1 MSPFRVAWRTA
12 LGACLI
18 FTSFSVW
25 AQEGEIEEIVV
36 TGSHIKGTPTD
47 AELPVDVVNRQ
58 DMEEIGSPSV
68 IELVRNLGVT
78 SGNLGETN
86 QFQAGGQANEGMATI
101 NLRGLGASRTLVLIN
116 GRRHVSTELNGV
128 DINALPIS
136 AIGRTEILKDGAAAL
151 YGSDAIGGV
160 VNFITREGFEGVEI
174 GGAYQAIEDGG
185 DWDINGIFGTGGD
198 RWNWMIAAEYG
209 ERDEIPFKKRDWAVR
224 PFSENS
230 QGGWSGI
237 ANPANILW
245 LDGSGVQKDPECENL
260 GGYRDSIDSCGFQ
273 FTFFDNL
280 VEKTKQQKYYS
291 EFNYDITP
299 TSTFHIEGLYSF
311 VDIPEWKTSPS
322 YPPQSL
328 FGPDR
333 IALPNH
339 PGLVDLRASYPDIPQ
354 TGAAIPINRARGV
367 TGKLPGGDPEASPRE
382 TKTYRVAAGLDGTLF
397 DDQLNYDISVSWSL
411 RERDI
416 GGNDMYIERMGYAMR
431 GFGGPDCDRTVT
443 GGDGT
448 PGVGTPVSAPGVG
461 NCEYYNPFSNAIER
475 SAVTG
480 FVNPNYNP
488 AVANSAEMLDWLI
501 ADTGSSTDNELLVFD
516 ATFSGETG
524 VQLGGGSMGYAIG
537 GQVRRERYD
546 FGVLDVADRSINPC
560 PWHEDPDMA
569 GFLFGFNE
577 NCSVPTGQLAFLAAA
592 DEEYTSRR
600 VYGLFGELAMPI
612 TDTFNLQLALRFED
626 YGGNVGST
634 IDPKAAFSWNFAEG
648 FTFRGS
654 AGTTFRGPPQSI
666 LSGTGTALQFIAAQ
680 NAFKAVDVNGNP
692 DLEPENAFTTN
703 FGLIYQNEVFYGSID
718 YWFFDFKDSFQTE
731 SAQQITSAYF
741 ALGCEDGGAGVGT
754 PECVALRSHV
764 FPTGTNAAGLERI
777 DTNWINGSD
786 IQTSGFDVFAQ
797 YDFLD
802 VFGGVLGVGIQGT
815 YVLEYESDDF
825 VDING
830 FVLAEGG
837 DFAGFLNDGDP
848 FTPKPELQGN
858 VFLRYDRG
866 IHNAQMIVRHVSSYD
881 DIRPAASTVNDLSK
895 VDSHTTLDLH
905 YNVQLFDSS
914 TYVSLAV
921 INATDEDPPPASTDL
936 NYDPFTHNPFG
947 RMIKL
952 GLKYRFTP

>member
-1 MSPFRVAWRTA
+1 MSPYKLAWRTA
-12 LGACLI
+12 LAACLI
-18 FTSFSVW
+18 STSLAVS

-47 AELPVDVVNRQ
+47 AELPVDVINRQ
-58 DMEEIGSPSV
+58 DMDEIGSPSV

-86 QFQAGGQANEGMATI
+86 QFQAGGQANEGVATI
-101 NLRGLGASRTLVLIN
+101 NLRGLGAARTLVLIN

-160 VNFITREGFEGVEI
+160 VNFITREGFEGFEI
-174 GGAYQAIEDGG
+174 GGSYQGIQDGG
-185 DWDINGIFGTGGD
+185 DWDINGLFGTGGE

-209 ERDEIPFKKRDWAVR
+209 QRKEIPFKKRDWAVR

-260 GGYRDSIDSCGFQ
+260 GGYRDAIDSCGFQ

-280 VEKTKQQKYYS
+280 VEKTKQQKYFS

-311 VDIPEWKTSPS
+311 VDIPAWKTSPS

-333 IALPNH
+333 VVQADH
-339 PGLVDLRASYPDIPQ
+339 PGLVDLRASYPDVPQ
-354 TGAAIPINRARGV
+354 TGSAIPINRARGV
-367 TGKLPGGDPEASPRE
+367 TGKLPGGTPESSPRE

-397 DDQLNYDISVSWSL
+397 DDQLNYDVSVSWSK
-411 RERDI
+411 RQRDI
-416 GGNDMYIERMGYAMR
+416 GGHDMFIERMGYALN
-431 GFGGPDCDRTVT
+431 GFGGPDCDRSVT

-448 PGVGTPVSAPGVG
+448 TGVGTPVGTPGVG

-480 FVNPNYNP
+480 YVNPNYNP

-501 ADTGSSTDNELLVFD
+501 AETDSSTENELLVFD

-524 VQLGGGSMGYAIG
+524 VQLGGGSMGWAVG

-546 FGVLDVADRSINPC
+546 YTVADVVDRALNPC

-569 GFLFGFNE
+569 GYLFGFNE
-577 NCSVPTGQLAFLAAA
+577 NCSVPSGQLAFLAAA
-592 DEEYTSRR
+592 DEEFTSRR
-600 VYGLFGELAMPI
+600 VYGLYGELAMPLS
-612 TDTFNLQLALRFED
+612 DTFNMQLAVRFED

-648 FTFRGS
+648 FTLRGS

-692 DLEPENAFTTN
+692 DLDPEKAVTTN
-703 FGLIYQNEVFYGSID
+703 LGLIFQNEVFYGSID
-718 YWFFDFKDSFQTE
+718 YWYFDFSDSFQTE

-741 ALGCEDGGAGVGT
+741 AQGCEDPYT
-754 PECVALRSHV
+754 NPTSECDALRSHV
-764 FPTGTNAAGLERI
+764 FPTGTSAAGLERI

-786 IQTSGFDVFAQ
+786 IKTSGFDVFAQ

-802 VFGGVLGVGIQGT
+802 VFGGTLGIGLQGT
-815 YVLEYESDDF
+815 YVIEYKSDDF
-825 VDING
+825 LDING
-830 FVLAEGG
+830 ITLAEGG

-858 VFLRYDRG
+858 VFLRYDHG
-866 IHNAQMIVRHVSSYD
+866 IHNAQLIVRHVSSYD
-881 DIRPAASTVNDLSK
+881 DIRPASSTVNDLTK
-895 VDSHTTLDLH
+895 VDSQTTLDLH

-914 TYVSLAV
+914 TYLSLAV
-921 INATDEDPPPASTDL
+921 LNATDEDPPPASTDL

-947 RMIKL
+947 RMFKV
-952 GLKYRFTP
+952 GLKYSFNP